1 MPSKKKGNI
10 TLTHRKSRSRQRYR
24 HSGTKKPSRMEKQS
38 VSKSSKRNK
47 DKDPVICTPKEPDS
61 SEFENKL
68 PSTKINPTIPK
79 PKPRKLQDD
88 LNSQLPP
95 GKKEFK
101 TQITTPFAVN
111 FKICRKQQIQ
121 FDQIVVGIAV

>member
-1 MPSKKKGNI
+1 LKRKKN
-10 TLTHRKSRSRQRYR
+10 
-24 HSGTKKPSRMEKQS
+24 
-38 VSKSSKRNK
+38 
-47 DKDPVICTPKEPDS
+47 KDPVICTPEELDS

-68 PSTKINPTIPK
+68 PSIKTKPAKPK

-101 TQITTPFAVN
+101 TQITTPFSVN
-111 FKICRKQQIQ
+111 CRICRKQQIQ
-121 FDQIVVGIAV
+121 FDQIVVGIADRRLTKEDYEMT